1 MYLICS
7 KTPDTLELTDDTVK
21 DLLYAPYSRNWDK
34 MMAERHKN
42 HKVYKTGLP
51 AYRITP
57 TLIAKYFSRSEA
69 ANMEYVRKQ
78 TKIPVPQPRYPHLKE
93 YMVMDFVEGRT
104 LLECWEDLSAFM
116 KFRIAC
122 TLRTYLMQLRRLTR
136 DIPGTVDGGIVS
148 GMLFENEPYGPFDS
162 PDRFRAWCEMIACTG
177 WGRYV
182 RSLKMQNPDHPGV
195 LPPTIDDNWLPYVFA
210 HHDLH
215 LGNII
220 LADDGTLWLID
231 WSYSGFFPRCMESVV
246 LGFYSDAPMSW
257 NRYRRFI
264 AGVFP
269 SYDKFWGFFADDVHR
284 YRQ

>member
-1 MYLICS
+1 
-7 KTPDTLELTDDTVK
+7 
-21 DLLYAPYSRNWDK
+21 
-34 MMAERHKN
+34 
-42 HKVYKTGLP
+42 
-51 AYRITP
+51 
-57 TLIAKYFSRSEA
+57 
-69 ANMEYVRKQ
+69 
-78 TKIPVPQPRYPHLKE
+78 
-93 YMVMDFVEGRT
+93 
-104 LLECWEDLSAFM
+104 
-116 KFRIAC
+116 
-122 TLRTYLMQLRRLTR
+122 
-136 DIPGTVDGGIVS
+136 
-148 GMLFENEPYGPFDS
+148 
-162 PDRFRAWCEMIACTG
+162 
-177 WGRYV
+177 
-182 RSLKMQNPDHPGV
+182 MQNPDHPGV